1 MREGYWMIRTYQAGN
16 VGEKTKYFVPGARPD
31 NRSKRK
37 EKDAVKKAEQNEY
50 SAQKALARLINA
62 NFGKGDIFLGLDYS
76 EEALC
81 SLLSEKDVQ
90 DHEEESEGE
99 QEEQLSE
106 VTTEDRLRARADHE
120 MKLCIRRV
128 KRDMKAAGLEL
139 RYIAITSDMNGK
151 TGEFVRVHHHLIV
164 PKEALPFF
172 QSKWNLGGVHYSPM
186 SRQDDYTP
194 IAEYLIKQVRRI
206 PDAHKYISSRNL
218 IRPEP
223 KDRIAQSDSELR
235 IPHGAKLLH
244 RSVFVPGQPQYVR
257 YIVPDKQKVKQQEDA
272 KETE

>member
-16 VGEKTKYFVPGARPD
+16 VGEKTKYWVSGARPD
-31 NRSKRK
+31 NRSRKK
-37 EKDAVKKAEQNEY
+37 EKDAVRKAEQNEY

-76 EEALC
+76 EEGLKKL
-81 SLLSEKDVQ
+81 SGDQVPEEERELSE
-90 DHEEESEGE
+90 
-99 QEEQLSE
+99 
-106 VTTEDRLRARADHE
+106 EDRIRNRADHQ

-128 KRDMKAAGLEL
+128 KRDMKAAGLDL
-139 RYIAITSDMNGK
+139 KYIAITSDMNGK
-151 TGEFVRVHHHLIV
+151 TGELVRVHHHLIV

-172 QSKWNLGGVHYSPM
+172 QNKWDLGGVHFSPM
-186 SRQDDYTP
+186 SSQDDYTP

-235 IPHGAKLLH
+235 IPQGAKLLH
-244 RSVFVPGQPQYVR
+244 RSEFIPGQPQYIR
-257 YIVPDKQKVKQQEDA
+257 YIVPERLKVKLREEDF
-272 KETE
+272 EN